1 MKFKTNKQK
10 RKKCSTHRRIDWNTI
25 IVLVS
30 VKKRHL
36 WTLYSPCFPCPLF
49 PSLNIPNPV
58 LMIALCSGWGPMTK
72 TGRHPDRMTTIAIN
86 FGQTCS
92 RRKPFQFLANQH
104 KLVTQICWLQAK
116 QTHKGWEN
124 FTPPPILFESVWKPD
139 LEAAG
144 FIPKSGLFLNNE

>member
-1 MKFKTNKQK
+1 MRWVQGLSQRMKLKTNKQEQ
-10 RKKCSTHRRIDWNTI
+10 KKCSTHRLFDWKTI
-25 IVLVS
+25 IALVS
-30 VKKRHL
+30 VKSGISEHSILPAFRAHSFHL
-36 WTLYSPCFPCPLF
+36 C
-49 PSLNIPNPV
+49 NKPNPV

-116 QTHKGWEN
+116 QTHIGWEN
-124 FTPPPILFESVWKPD
+124 FTPPPILFDSV
-139 LEAAG
+139 
-144 FIPKSGLFLNNE
+144 